1 MGKRPQLTG
10 LLGCLVGFGV
20 WLCWLWLALLLYFIS
35 MKSDGDGALATQLL
49 NFFSEDSELQRW
61 VSWGGGV

>member
-1 MGKRPQLTG
+1 MGKQPQLTG

-20 WLCWLWLALLLYFIS
+20 WLRWLCLSLLLWFIFK
-35 MKSDGDGALATQLL
+35 KSDGDSHQLL
-49 NFFSEDSELQRW
+49 NFFCEDCELQRW